1 MKRKKNLR
9 ILVVENHQDTLD
21 AMKMFLDLHGHAT
34 ETAGTMQ
41 GALGL
46 ASENHFDLV
55 ITDIGLPDGDGW
67 ELMRQLRERGPV
79 RAVAMSGYGWKEDLE
94 KSRAAGF
101 EAHLLK
107 PLKIAELEN
116 VLRKMEQAVAA
127 ETARGPQ
134 RKPAE
139 RAKGGQRKAAAVAA

>member
-1 MKRKKNLR
+1 MKRKKSLR

-21 AMKMFLDLHGHAT
+21 AMKMFLDLHGHKT
-34 ETAGTMQ
+34 QTAGTMQ
-41 GALGL
+41 AALDT
-46 ASENHFDLV
+46 ASQTEFDLV

-94 KSRAAGF
+94 KSRAVGF

-107 PLKIAELEN
+107 PLKITELEN
-116 VLRKMEQAVAA
+116 VLRKMEQAVGADA
-127 ETARGPQ
+127 PKRSG
-134 RKPAE
+134 RKTV
-139 RAKGGQRKAAAVAA
+139 AVAA

>member
-1 MKRKKNLR
+1 MKRKKSLH

-21 AMKMFLDLHGHAT
+21 AMKMFLDLSGHIT
-34 ETAGTMQ
+34 ETAGTMKA
-41 GALGL
+41 ALD
-46 ASENHFDLV
+46 AAADSAFDLV

-116 VLRKMEQAVAA
+116 VLRKMEQSAGADA
-127 ETARGPQ
+127 PKRS
-134 RKPAE
+134 R
-139 RAKGGQRKAAAVAA
+139 RKAAAVAA

>member
-1 MKRKKNLR
+1 MKRKRTLN
-9 ILVVENHQDTLD
+9 ILVIENHQDTLE
-21 AMKMFLDLHGHAT
+21 AMKMFLDLNGHCVHA
-34 ETAGTMQ
+34 AGTMR
-41 GALGL
+41 AGL
-46 ASENHFDLV
+46 EAASTNAFDLI

-107 PLKIAELEN
+107 PLKVSDLEA
-116 VLRKMEQAVAA
+116 VLRKIEQEASSEA
-127 ETARGPQ
+127 
-134 RKPAE
+134 
-139 RAKGGQRKAAAVAA
+139 GGQPKRTKSRASRKAELAAR

>member
-1 MKRKKNLR
+1 MKRKKSLH

-21 AMKMFLDLHGHAT
+21 AMKMYLDLHGHTT
-34 ETAGTMQ
+34 ETAGTMKA
-41 GALGL
+41 ALDV
-46 ASENHFDLV
+46 AVENTFDLV

-107 PLKIAELEN
+107 PLKITELEN
-116 VLRKMEQAVAA
+116 VLRKMEQGA
-127 ETARGPQ
+127 GPDAPK
-134 RKPAE
+134 RP
-139 RAKGGQRKAAAVAA
+139 RRKAAAVEA

>member
-1 MKRKKNLR
+1 MKRKKSLH

-21 AMKMFLDLHGHAT
+21 AMKMFLDLRGHTT
-34 ETAGTMQ
+34 ETAGTMKA
-41 GALGL
+41 ALD
-46 ASENHFDLV
+46 AATENTFDLV

-107 PLKIAELEN
+107 PLKITELEN
-116 VLRKMEQAVAA
+116 VLRKMEQGLAA
-127 ETARGPQ
+127 DAPKRP
-134 RKPAE
+134 R
-139 RAKGGQRKAAAVAA
+139 RKAAAVAV

>member
-1 MKRKKNLR
+1 MKRKKSLH

-21 AMKMFLDLHGHAT
+21 AMKMFLDLYGHTT

-41 GALGL
+41 GALN
-46 ASENHFDLV
+46 AAFSSSFDLV

-67 ELMRQLRERGPV
+67 ELMRRLRERSPV

-107 PLKIAELEN
+107 PLKITDLEN
-116 VLRKMEQAVAA
+116 VLRKMEQAVAG
-127 ETARGPQ
+127 ETVKGPP

-139 RAKGGQRKAAAVAA
+139 KAKTARKAVAVAA